1 VTFDTP
7 PEAARRRPL
16 SDVENRIL
24 DAVLD
29 CSRRWGFDRMTVDD
43 IVEHSGVSRATV
55 YRTFPGGK
63 DVLFEALRVRE
74 LDLFFSALASEL
86 ADADDLTE
94 VLVRSLVTATS
105 HLRADDHLALMLASE
120 PGQTLT
126 DLTVAGLPRIINMAS
141 ETLAPWVAPHL
152 AADEA
157 RLLIDVLVRLTIS
170 YFLAPS
176 EHLDLAE
183 PDQARAFLTPVLS
196 ALGQRPGDPVR
207 TDTTTTDQ
215 IPTDRSMR

>member
-1 VTFDTP
+1 MTFDTP
-7 PEAARRRPL
+7 AGSARRRPL

-43 IVEHSGVSRATV
+43 IVELSGVSRATV
-55 YRTFPGGK
+55 YRMFPGGK

-86 ADADDLTE
+86 ADADDLAE
-94 VLVRSLVTATS
+94 VLVRSLVTATV

-126 DLTVAGLPRIINMAS
+126 DLTVDGLPRIINMAS

-152 AADEA
+152 APDEA

-183 PDQARAFLTPVLS
+183 PGQARAFLAPVLS
-196 ALGQRPGDPVR
+196 ALGQRPDDPAR
-207 TDTTTTDQ
+207 TDQ